1 MDDYIISGIQQIG
14 IGVEDFRT
22 ARRYYINVFNMDVKI
37 LEDDTVA
44 ALMLP
49 YTGNRPQKRHASI
62 MINMQGGSGFE
73 IWQYSERKPQKAG
86 FDIQVGDLG
95 ICIAKMKSRNV
106 KQTYEELSARADVKI
121 PGSVSTYIDGTDTF
135 YLEDPFGNMFQVVQD
150 NSVFRDE
157 HRSSGGPVG
166 AVVGVSDIDRAL
178 PLYRDL
184 LGYDTITADVT
195 GTFED
200 LSGLRSGDQRFRRV
214 LLTHSAPRIGSFSRL
229 FGSSSIELVQALE
242 RKPRKIYDG
251 RFWGDPGFIQICFDV
266 RNMDAL
272 KTKCESMGFHFTVD
286 SSVNPENAAIFDM
299 GEASGRFTYIEDYDG
314 TLIEFVETHKIP
326 LIKKLGIYLNL
337 RNFNP
342 LKPIPDWM
350 LKALR
355 FGRVK
360 I

>member
-14 IGVEDFRT
+14 IGVEDFST
-22 ARRYYINVFNMDVKI
+22 AWKYYISVFNMDVKI

-49 YTGNRPQKRHASI
+49 YTGNKPQKRHAGI
-62 MINMQGGSGFE
+62 VINMQGGSGFE
-73 IWQYSERKPQKAG
+73 IWQYSDRKPQKAG
-86 FDIQVGDLG
+86 FELQVGDLG
-95 ICIAKMKSRNV
+95 IYIAKMKSRNV
-106 KQTYEELSARADVKI
+106 RQTYQELSERPDVKI
-121 PGSVSTYIDGTDTF
+121 LGGVSTYIDGTDTF
-135 YLEDPFGNMFQVVQD
+135 YLEDPFGNLFQVVQD
-150 NSVFRDE
+150 PSVFRDE

-178 PLYRDL
+178 PMYRDI
-184 LGYDTITADVT
+184 LGYDTISADVT

-214 LLTHSAPRIGSFSRL
+214 LLTNSAPRIGSFSRL